1 MLTETQWNTIRNL
14 ADTAPVLTHPL
25 PHFSAPQN
33 SDTVTNIFDAP
44 LIQVEGKTDEYTV
57 RELRRLAKSI
67 APMIGKE
74 FYKDARKI
82 GLK

>member
-14 ADTAPVLTHPL
+14 ADAAPVLVHPL
-25 PHFSAPQN
+25 PQFSAPQN
-33 SDTVTNIFDAP
+33 PDTVTNVFDAP
-44 LIQVEGKTDEYTV
+44 LIQVEGKADEYTV
-57 RELRRLAKSI
+57 RELRQLARSI